1 MDLSLS
7 QLRHIVI
14 SCNSILRKGV
24 METVDPVVRDFI
36 LFCIQRQGKAWPA
49 LYDEMC
55 WVAGHRLFMGLS
67 YSDLRRLGLSFSL
80 TNIKDTIRMVYA
92 VTADKGEQVQCQ
104 KQ

>member
-1 MDLSLS
+1 MDLSPS

-14 SCNSILRKGV
+14 NWNFILRKGV
-24 METVDPVVRDFI
+24 METVDPAVRDFI
-36 LFCIQRQGKAWPA
+36 LFCVQRQGKAWPA

-55 WVAGHRLFMGLS
+55 WVAGQRLFMGLS

-80 TNIKDTIRMVYA
+80 ANIKDTIRMVDA